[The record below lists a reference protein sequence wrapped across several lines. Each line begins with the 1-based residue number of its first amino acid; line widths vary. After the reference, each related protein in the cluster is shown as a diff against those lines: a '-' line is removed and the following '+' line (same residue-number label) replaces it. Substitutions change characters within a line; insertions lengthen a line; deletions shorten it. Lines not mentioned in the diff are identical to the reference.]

1 MIANNITDNK
11 MFAHIGR
18 VFGEH
23 LPITAD
29 VFLNNYCNNNCP
41 YCTYKRWEL
50 DADARSMS
58 YEDFIKYANRLIEL
72 GVLGIILTGGGEP
85 TISKDFSKITE
96 WLEQNKIHYGINTN
110 FNKLVLI
117 KPDYL
122 KVSLDAYD
130 ESSYVDNRGVAKYEV
145 VRDNIIQYSEWKS
158 VNSPSTKLGIQ
169 MLAKNMGD
177 VYKFYEAN
185 KSLPV
190 DYISI
195 RPMES
200 TCGSYYKN
208 LVASDAYADLLPENI
223 IKAINQLASLDK
235 RVIRSFKWD
244 LLSTQE
250 ETCTAGWAQIALNE
264 IGEVMYCCHKPY
276 QIVGHIMDEDILE
289 KKNTIGTDMS
299 TCDIPCRMTA
309 PNALVKR
316 MLSEQGDVNFI

>member
-11 MFAHIGR
+11 MFAHIDR
-18 VFGEH
+18 VFGTRQ
-23 LPITAD
+23 PITAD
-29 VFLNNYCNNNCP
+29 IFLTNYCNNNCP
-41 YCTYKRWEL
+41 YCTYKRWEF
-50 DADARSMS
+50 DADSRSMS
-58 YEDFIKYANRLIEL
+58 YDDFVKYATILKEL
-72 GVLGIILTGGGEP
+72 GVLGFILTGGGEP
-85 TISKDFSKITE
+85 TIAKDFIRITD
-96 WLEQNKIHYGINTN
+96 WLETNKLHYGINTN
-110 FNKLVLI
+110 FNKLVLV

-130 ESSYVDNRGVAKYEV
+130 EASYVDNRGVAKYEV
-145 VRDNIIQYSEWKS
+145 VRENIIQYAEWKAT
-158 VNSPSTKLGIQ
+158 NSPKTTLGIQ

-208 LVASDAYADLLPENI
+208 LVSSDAYADLLPENI

-244 LLSTQE
+244 LLATQE
-250 ETCTAGWAQIALNE
+250 ETCIAGWAQIALNE

-276 QIVGHIMDEDILE
+276 QIIGHITDSDILE
-289 KKNTIGTDMS
+289 KKSKAITDMS
-299 TCDIPCRMTA
+299 MCDIPCRMTA

-316 MLSEQGDVNFI
+316 MIAPQTDVNFI